1 MIMFSLALTIFG
13 ASKNVSAQAQ
23 GHVTQY
29 LYKGYKVTYT
39 INSEWEDCYI
49 ASLTIESTGEYAI
62 DNYALSFFMNDMI
75 EEIWGADIYSYEGGI
90 YTVNS
95 EGYEQS
101 IPFGKRKTISFRA
114 KKKDVSASIPE
125 NFKIISSYTLLDKVA
140 YKLEIDSEND
150 YQTKI
155 TIRNI
160 SDDTIMG
167 WNIKFNTSMKKITS
181 DIGEIKKQYDYY
193 TFVHN
198 QDIVIKPNQVFS
210 FHVYGDKI
218 DEKIR
223 LSNFSIYS
231 SRIIDVKKYANILF
245 TSKVDSDA
253 TAKFMPKDKNHVEVK
268 EGEYV
273 TIDIKT
279 DLEKCLSEKA
289 EYSGVASFL
298 HNNTIIHVHIK
309 GELYILNEGVFGY
322 LYGEYDGSS
331 LAVTIND
338 AFVNTE
344 PYVMISFGELESG
357 QDYYKVYGKRMK
369 ENDIMSD
376 LITENNEVENSSEKI
391 VSMEESEDFAKG
403 EVAIKKK
410 VKNNKDYETL
420 ARTVQYSVYS
430 YGGKH
435 YYLGAI
441 SLYCPKKTHGNE
453 LYAARAKINTHE
465 GNAQYYFRKAIKMPG
480 AITYFHHDADLNIYT
495 GSKRVDFIKA
505 SPNTT
510 SWFTPSLSISIPF
523 GNFLSL
529 SIANVTVPA
538 GIKQK
543 FSKIKGFTYDN
554 KSQWNFNSQYSA
566 DIANNNALTTKKG
579 YAGYVQFVYSSK
591 KTGNYHIYTKG
602 TIHYKMK
609 TRLSIYQY
617 NSAFNVSVST
627 NCEVANS

>member
-125 NFKIISSYTLLDKVA
+125 NFKIVSSYTLLDKVA

-505 SPNTT
+505 SPNTA

-543 FSKIKGFTYDN
+543 FSKIKGSTYDN

>member
-1 MIMFSLALTIFG
+1 ML
-13 ASKNVSAQAQ
+13 V
-23 GHVTQY
+23 
-29 LYKGYKVTYT
+29 
-39 INSEWEDCYI
+39 
-49 ASLTIESTGEYAI
+49 
-62 DNYALSFFMNDMI
+62 
-75 EEIWGADIYSYEGGI
+75 
-90 YTVNS
+90 
-95 EGYEQS
+95 
-101 IPFGKRKTISFRA
+101 
-114 KKKDVSASIPE
+114 IPE
-125 NFKIISSYTLLDKVA
+125 YLKPLVSDYRMNLIQVRQ
-140 YKLEIDSEND
+140 SESLCF
-150 YQTKI
+150 
-155 TIRNI
+155 R
-160 SDDTIMG
+160 
-167 WNIKFNTSMKKITS
+167 
-181 DIGEIKKQYDYY
+181 
-193 TFVHN
+193 N
-198 QDIVIKPNQVFS
+198 QDISIVF
-210 FHVYGDKI
+210 DM
-218 DEKIR
+218 IR
-223 LSNFSIYS
+223 SIY
-231 SRIIDVKKYANILF
+231 
-245 TSKVDSDA
+245 
-253 TAKFMPKDKNHVEVK
+253 
-268 EGEYV
+268 
-273 TIDIKT
+273 
-279 DLEKCLSEKA
+279 
-289 EYSGVASFL
+289 
-298 HNNTIIHVHIK
+298 
-309 GELYILNEGVFGY
+309 
-322 LYGEYDGSS
+322 
-331 LAVTIND
+331 
-338 AFVNTE
+338 
-344 PYVMISFGELESG
+344 
-357 QDYYKVYGKRMK
+357 
-369 ENDIMSD
+369 
-376 LITENNEVENSSEKI
+376 
-391 VSMEESEDFAKG
+391 
-403 EVAIKKK
+403 
-410 VKNNKDYETL
+410 NKDYETL

-543 FSKIKGFTYDN
+543 FSKIKGSTYDN

>member
-125 NFKIISSYTLLDKVA
+125 NFKIVSSYTLLDKVA

-268 EGEYV
+268 EGEYA

-369 ENDIMSD
+369 AMHNIIFVRQLKCQVLLHIFIMMQ
-376 LITENNEVENSSEKI
+376 I
-391 VSMEESEDFAKG
+391 
-403 EVAIKKK
+403 
-410 VKNNKDYETL
+410 
-420 ARTVQYSVYS
+420 
-430 YGGKH
+430 
-435 YYLGAI
+435 
-441 SLYCPKKTHGNE
+441 
-453 LYAARAKINTHE
+453 
-465 GNAQYYFRKAIKMPG
+465 
-480 AITYFHHDADLNIYT
+480 
-495 GSKRVDFIKA
+495 
-505 SPNTT
+505 
-510 SWFTPSLSISIPF
+510 
-523 GNFLSL
+523 
-529 SIANVTVPA
+529 
-538 GIKQK
+538 
-543 FSKIKGFTYDN
+543 
-554 KSQWNFNSQYSA
+554 
-566 DIANNNALTTKKG
+566 
-579 YAGYVQFVYSSK
+579 
-591 KTGNYHIYTKG
+591 
-602 TIHYKMK
+602 
-609 TRLSIYQY
+609 
-617 NSAFNVSVST
+617 
-627 NCEVANS
+627 

>member
-1 MIMFSLALTIFG
+1 MKVKLCFSMIMFSLALTIFG

-23 GHVTQY
+23 GHVTKY

-49 ASLTIESTGEYAI
+49 ASLTIESTGEYTI

-125 NFKIISSYTLLDKVA
+125 NFKIVSSYTLLDKVA

-231 SRIIDVKKYANILF
+231 I
-245 TSKVDSDA
+245 
-253 TAKFMPKDKNHVEVK
+253 
-268 EGEYV
+268 
-273 TIDIKT
+273 
-279 DLEKCLSEKA
+279 
-289 EYSGVASFL
+289 
-298 HNNTIIHVHIK
+298 
-309 GELYILNEGVFGY
+309 
-322 LYGEYDGSS
+322 
-331 LAVTIND
+331 
-338 AFVNTE
+338 
-344 PYVMISFGELESG
+344 
-357 QDYYKVYGKRMK
+357 
-369 ENDIMSD
+369 
-376 LITENNEVENSSEKI
+376 
-391 VSMEESEDFAKG
+391 
-403 EVAIKKK
+403 
-410 VKNNKDYETL
+410 
-420 ARTVQYSVYS
+420 
-430 YGGKH
+430 
-435 YYLGAI
+435 
-441 SLYCPKKTHGNE
+441 
-453 LYAARAKINTHE
+453 
-465 GNAQYYFRKAIKMPG
+465 
-480 AITYFHHDADLNIYT
+480 
-495 GSKRVDFIKA
+495 
-505 SPNTT
+505 
-510 SWFTPSLSISIPF
+510 
-523 GNFLSL
+523 
-529 SIANVTVPA
+529 
-538 GIKQK
+538 
-543 FSKIKGFTYDN
+543 
-554 KSQWNFNSQYSA
+554 
-566 DIANNNALTTKKG
+566 
-579 YAGYVQFVYSSK
+579 
-591 KTGNYHIYTKG
+591 
-602 TIHYKMK
+602 
-609 TRLSIYQY
+609 
-617 NSAFNVSVST
+617 
-627 NCEVANS
+627 

>member
-1 MIMFSLALTIFG
+1 
-13 ASKNVSAQAQ
+13 
-23 GHVTQY
+23 
-29 LYKGYKVTYT
+29 
-39 INSEWEDCYI
+39 
-49 ASLTIESTGEYAI
+49 
-62 DNYALSFFMNDMI
+62 
-75 EEIWGADIYSYEGGI
+75 
-90 YTVNS
+90 
-95 EGYEQS
+95 
-101 IPFGKRKTISFRA
+101 
-114 KKKDVSASIPE
+114 
-125 NFKIISSYTLLDKVA
+125 
-140 YKLEIDSEND
+140 
-150 YQTKI
+150 
-155 TIRNI
+155 
-160 SDDTIMG
+160 MG

-420 ARTVQYSVYS
+420 ARAVQYSVYS

-543 FSKIKGFTYDN
+543 FSKIKGSTYDN

>member
-125 NFKIISSYTLLDKVA
+125 NFKIVSSYTLLDKVA

-289 EYSGVASFL
+289 EYSGDASFL

-495 GSKRVDFIKA
+495 GSKRVDFKKA

-543 FSKIKGFTYDN
+543 FSKIKGSTYDN

>member
-1 MIMFSLALTIFG
+1 M
-13 ASKNVSAQAQ
+13 
-23 GHVTQY
+23 
-29 LYKGYKVTYT
+29 
-39 INSEWEDCYI
+39 
-49 ASLTIESTGEYAI
+49 
-62 DNYALSFFMNDMI
+62 
-75 EEIWGADIYSYEGGI
+75 
-90 YTVNS
+90 
-95 EGYEQS
+95 
-101 IPFGKRKTISFRA
+101 
-114 KKKDVSASIPE
+114 
-125 NFKIISSYTLLDKVA
+125 DKVA

-391 VSMEESEDFAKG
+391 VSMGRVRRFCERRSCYKKESEK
-403 EVAIKKK
+403 
-410 VKNNKDYETL
+410 
-420 ARTVQYSVYS
+420 
-430 YGGKH
+430 
-435 YYLGAI
+435 
-441 SLYCPKKTHGNE
+441 
-453 LYAARAKINTHE
+453 
-465 GNAQYYFRKAIKMPG
+465 
-480 AITYFHHDADLNIYT
+480 
-495 GSKRVDFIKA
+495 
-505 SPNTT
+505 
-510 SWFTPSLSISIPF
+510 
-523 GNFLSL
+523 
-529 SIANVTVPA
+529 
-538 GIKQK
+538 
-543 FSKIKGFTYDN
+543 
-554 KSQWNFNSQYSA
+554 
-566 DIANNNALTTKKG
+566 
-579 YAGYVQFVYSSK
+579 
-591 KTGNYHIYTKG
+591 
-602 TIHYKMK
+602 
-609 TRLSIYQY
+609 
-617 NSAFNVSVST
+617 
-627 NCEVANS
+627 